1 MKNLLF
7 IVPSRGNAGT
17 NSSLSCIYNIFKDR
31 YNIKVVTMES
41 KGNGSY
47 EFLKEAY
54 TPLFLDAY
62 LQNYSNIKGLLKFVS
77 FLIKII
83 KRLAFVLGLDIET
96 KVFRYVAKQIERKW
110 ELDYIIGFQEGIA
123 MNFAAQFKNP
133 NKLTW
138 IHCDYV
144 RAFSE
149 SQNELNLYAR
159 FKKIVCVSNF
169 TREQFIS
176 RYPSLTPQS
185 TTIYNLLDEERILRL
200 SCEPIEDSKFKNS
213 DFTIVS
219 MGRMDPIK
227 RFALIPSIARKIKER
242 NLKFNWYILGGPE
255 NDTYKEIEKL
265 IQENEVGDSVILL
278 GNKTNPYPY
287 LKQSDLLVTTSC
299 SEACPM
305 IFNEA
310 KLCGTPIVTSNFSS
324 AHEFILEGINGY
336 VCPVEKIEE
345 KIIDLIITSKYHD
358 LKKNCIL
365 QDLNQEKIKNQIAN
379 LFTL

>member
-1 MKNLLF
+1 
-7 IVPSRGNAGT
+7 
-17 NSSLSCIYNIFKDR
+17 
-31 YNIKVVTMES
+31 MES

-83 KRLAFVLGLDIET
+83 KRLAFVLGLDFET
-96 KVFRYVAKQIERKW
+96 KVLCHVAKQIERQW
-110 ELDYIIGFQEGIA
+110 DLDYIIGFQEGIA
-123 MNFAAQFKNP
+123 MKFAAQFENP

-169 TREQFIS
+169 TREQFVS
-176 RYPSLTPQS
+176 RYPSLSTRT

-200 SCEPIEDSKFKNS
+200 SCEPIEDSNFKNS
-213 DFTIVS
+213 VFTIIS

-227 RFALIPSIARKIKER
+227 RFTLIPSIAQKIKER
-242 NLKFNWYILGGPE
+242 NLKFNWYILGGPK
-255 NDTYKEIEKL
+255 NDTYKEIEKS
-265 IQENEVGDSVILL
+265 IQKNNVSDCVILL

-287 LKQSDLLVTTSC
+287 LKQSDLLVATSN

-305 IFNEA
+305 VFNEA
-310 KLCGTPIVTSNFSS
+310 KLCGTPIVTSNFGS
-324 AHEFILEGINGY
+324 AHELISEDINGY
-336 VCPVEKIEE
+336 VCSIEKIEE
-345 KIIDLIITSKYHD
+345 KIIDLIITTKYNE
-358 LKKNCIL
+358 LKKKCFL
-365 QDLNQEKIKNQIAN
+365 QDLNQEKIKNMIAD

>member
-31 YNIKVVTMES
+31 YNIKVITMEG

-54 TPLFLDAY
+54 TPLLLDAY
-62 LQNYSNIKGLLKFVS
+62 LQNYSNVKGLLRLIS
-77 FLIKII
+77 FFIKII
-83 KRLAFVLGLDIET
+83 KRLAFVLGLDFET
-96 KVFRYVAKQIERKW
+96 KVLCHVAKQIERQW
-110 ELDYIIGFQEGIA
+110 DLDYIIGFQEGIA
-123 MNFAAQFKNP
+123 MKFAAQFENP

-149 SQNELNLYAR
+149 SPNELNLYAR

-200 SCEPIEDSKFKNS
+200 SCEPIEDSKFKKS
-213 DFTIVS
+213 DFTIIS

-242 NLKFNWYILGGPE
+242 RLKFNWYILGGPE

-265 IQENEVGDSVILL
+265 IQENDVSDRVILL

-287 LKQSDLLVTTSC
+287 LKQSDLLVATSN

-310 KLCGTPIVTSNFSS
+310 KLCGTPIVTSNFGS
-324 AHEFILEGINGY
+324 AHEFILEDINGY
-336 VCPVEKIEE
+336 VRPVEKIEE
-345 KIIDLIITSKYHD
+345 KIIDLIVTSKHHN
-358 LKKNCIL
+358 LNQNCIL